1 MFLSSWAT
9 AFPGAHII
17 GPEGLAEKRATMN
30 KTDKSVTLL
39 DFKTIF
45 TAKDKATTKIS
56 EEFDKEFDY
65 EYVETHPNKEIVF
78 NHRPSQTLIQADL
91 IFNLPGTEQYSK
103 TPGQDA
109 TSGWATGLF
118 SKLTETRGSAI
129 WYKRLLWYGMVKG
142 KDREAFSAS
151 MRRIDGWEFTNMVP
165 CHGDSILGDGK
176 GVFRKVMSWYLE
188 GVKK

>member
-1 MFLSSWAT
+1 
-9 AFPGAHII
+9 
-17 GPEGLAEKRATMN
+17 MN
-30 KTDKSVTLL
+30 KTDKSVTIL

-45 TAKDKATTKIS
+45 TAKDKASTKIS

-78 NHRPSQTLIQADL
+78 NHRPSKTLIQADL
-91 IFNLPGTEQYSK
+91 IFNLPATEQYSK

-109 TSGWATGLF
+109 SSGWATGLF
-118 SKLTETRGSAI
+118 TKLTSIKGSAI
-129 WYKRLLWYGMVKG
+129 WHKRLLWYGMVKKG
-142 KDREAFSAS
+142 NREAFGDS
-151 MRRIDGWEFTNMVP
+151 MKRINAWDFENMVP

-176 GVFRKVMSWYLE
+176 GVFQKVMGWYLE